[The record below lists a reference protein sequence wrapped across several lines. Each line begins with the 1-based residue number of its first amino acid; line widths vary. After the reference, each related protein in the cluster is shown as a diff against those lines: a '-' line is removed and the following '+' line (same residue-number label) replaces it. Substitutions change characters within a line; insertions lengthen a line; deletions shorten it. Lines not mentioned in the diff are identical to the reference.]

1 MRTTDIAG
9 QGNDGDIYI
18 IAPQSDP
25 TTAQIILERYRKLGL
40 EAELV
45 ENLPGGAG

>member
-25 TTAQIILERYRKLGL
+25 ATAQIILERYRKLGL
-40 EAELV
+40 DAELV
-45 ENLPGGAG
+45 EKLPGGER